1 MHRYTTCVKIT
12 FYKDFEGRIV
22 IRDEFLHFQNFF
34 TEKYGSSA
42 LKCCVGRLHAR
53 SDKIFTS
60 KSKIYM
66 ESHQNVLGSNK
77 TGYPDGLSTSYLYI
91 PFLAQ

>member
-12 FYKDFEGRIV
+12 FYEGFEGRIV
-22 IRDEFLHFQNFF
+22 IRDEFLNFQKLF
-34 TEKYGSSA
+34 TEKNGSSA
-42 LKCCVGRLHAR
+42 LKFRVRRLHAR

-77 TGYPDGLSTSYLYI
+77 TG
-91 PFLAQ
+91 